1 MSDSAKLDHV
11 SKRYGKIMA
20 LNDVTLKVGRN
31 EVFTLIGPNGSGK
44 TTLLRILACIETPD
58 NGSLYLNGERID
70 DKNRD
75 KAKLNTTLVFQRTAL
90 FATSVYNNIAYGLR
104 VRNLSKSQINN
115 TIKRTLKTVRLE
127 GFENRLAKK
136 LSGGEQQRVSLARAL
151 ALNTSLL
158 LLDEPTANL
167 DPKSASLIEEIIREI
182 NQEKQTTIIM
192 ATHNLFQAKH
202 IGINAALLVNGC
214 IVKIGTVREMLSGKS
229 GELAELARVE
239 NIFSGLSEIL
249 EGGTSRL
256 NLENGISIE
265 TALQREGKFS
275 VFISPEDIII
285 SKKRF
290 ESSAR
295 NVFKGNIEEILDY
308 GSLVKLKV
316 NAGKEF
322 VVQITKRSFIEMG
335 LNVGSLVYL
344 TFKASSVRIV

>member
-1 MSDSAKLDHV
+1 MSWSAELEHV
-11 SKRYGKIMA
+11 SKSYGQILA
-20 LNDVTLKVGRN
+20 LDDATLKVGKN
-31 EVFTLIGPNGSGK
+31 EIFTLIGPNGSGK

-58 NGSLYLNGERID
+58 NGNVYLHGRKID

-75 KAKLNTTLVFQRTAL
+75 KAKLNTTLVFQRTSL

-104 VRNLSKSQINN
+104 LRNLSKNHVYSAV
-115 TIKRTLKTVRLE
+115 KRALRTVRLE

-151 ALNTSLL
+151 ALDTSLL

-167 DPKSASLIEEIIREI
+167 DPKSASLIEEIIKEV
-182 NQEKQTTIIM
+182 NQEKQRTIIM

-202 IGINAALLVNGC
+202 IGESAALLVNGR
-214 IVKIGTVREMLSGKS
+214 IIKIGTIREMLTGES
-229 GELAELARVE
+229 GELAELARIE
-239 NIFSGLSEIL
+239 NIFSGTLELL

-256 NLENGISIE
+256 SLENGILIE
-265 TALQREGKFS
+265 TALDREGRFS

-285 SKKRF
+285 SKRRL

-295 NVFKGNIEEILDY
+295 NVFKGTIEEILDY

-316 NAGKEF
+316 NTGRDF
-322 VVQITKRSFIEMG
+322 IVQITKRSFIEMG

-344 TFKASSVRIV
+344 TFKASSVKII